1 MTTNPMEIAV
11 GGTAVVRNLRSRP
24 EHNGLVVVLNEFL
37 EATGRWGV
45 QGVAEPNITLA
56 LRPENLEPL
65 ESAATSSSEPNAEG
79 RDASDTE
86 WFGRIVTKYGL
97 GEGSRL
103 DDLLAFL
110 TADDNTGSATIAE
123 RSTAFA
129 KRFGVTDPHDASLFV
144 SRMARVAA
152 ETCEEAME
160 VRFPQR
166 KAALESHASGKK
178 RSLRTA
184 LLASDHASLALP
196 ESATFERLDAKGVE
210 VPLTDARELETCV
223 GHTSYL
229 VPCDTQSVLP
239 ATVVPS
245 ATTATSSS
253 SSTNPLAETVHC
265 FRLLPS
271 VATPLN
277 RALRTWAEARERLAH
292 EEAHRRTESFI
303 AGPGSHVG
311 LRLSNIGGFAS
322 WQDVFA
328 SPATHDEGADTPSS
342 ASVEEREG
350 RRQARRLHAIVSMAI
365 DLASSPGPGACGGG
379 DGVGSSS
386 AHADEAPGRERAS
399 GVTSGEQAAD
409 ADNGVCDGVRDQGLH
424 AMTAWLNVNRGRD
437 YNEMHVHPPELW
449 SAVYY
454 VAAGESYSAHSTYDG
469 DGAEVSAAAASG
481 GGGHGDAAAECAGHM
496 IFRAGRADGLSA
508 GHTYF
513 PVAPVPGSLWL
524 FPGRMPHMVM
534 GTPPPTAST
543 PQSPTPPRARVSV
556 AVNCTF
562 AAPPPPTA
570 GAARRPDPVAPPT
583 STLSTVA
590 LS

>member
-1 MTTNPMEIAV
+1 MAALAV
-11 GGTAVVRNLRSRP
+11 GGRAVVRNLRSRP

-37 EATGRWGV
+37 EATQRWGV
-45 QGVAEPNITLA
+45 QGVAEPSCTLA

-65 ESAATSSSEPNAEG
+65 ASAAESPKPAAAPDTY
-79 RDASDTE
+79 DSDSE

-103 DDLLAFL
+103 DEVLAFL
-110 TADDNTGSATIAE
+110 TADDNTGGATIEEKSA
-123 RSTAFA
+123 AFA
-129 KRFGVTDPHDASLFV
+129 ERFGVTDSRDASLFV
-144 SRMARVAA
+144 SRMTRVAA
-152 ETCEEAME
+152 EACEEAME

-166 KAALESHASGKK
+166 KAALESHASGKE

-196 ESATFERLDAKGVE
+196 ESATFERLDAKGVG
-210 VPLTDARELETCV
+210 VPLIDARALETCV

-239 ATVVPS
+239 ATVGPS
-245 ATTATSSS
+245 ATTTSTS
-253 SSTNPLAETVHC
+253 PLVETVHC
-265 FRLLPS
+265 FQLLPS

-277 RALRTWAEARERLAH
+277 RGLRAWAEARERLAN
-292 EEAHRRTESFI
+292 EEAHRRTEDFI
-303 AGPGSHVG
+303 AGPGSHAG

-328 SPATHDEGADTPSS
+328 SPTTHDEDAEPSS
-342 ASVEEREG
+342 ASMEEREG
-350 RRQARRLHAIVSMAI
+350 RQQARRLHAIVSMAI
-365 DLASSPGPGACGGG
+365 DLASSPPSPAACGGG
-379 DGVGSSS
+379 NAVGSSS
-386 AHADEAPGRERAS
+386 SARADEAPGRERAS
-399 GVTSGEQAAD
+399 GVMREEQAAKH
-409 ADNGVCDGVRDQGLH
+409 NGVCDGLREQGLH

-454 VAAGESYSAHSTYDG
+454 VAAGESDRACSTYDG
-469 DGAEVSAAAASG
+469 DATAVSSAGASDG
-481 GGGHGDAAAECAGHM
+481 HGHGDATAACAGHM
-496 IFRAGRADGLSA
+496 IFRAGRADGLS

-513 PVAPVPGSLWL
+513 PVAPVPGALWL

-534 GTPPPTAST
+534 GAAPPTAST
-543 PQSPTPPRARVSV
+543 PRSPPRARVSV
-556 AVNCTF
+556 AVNCTL
-562 AAPPPPTA
+562 AAPPPPA
-570 GAARRPDPVAPPT
+570 AARGPVAPPT
-583 STLSTVA
+583 SVA